1 MSSCYLKYS
10 NGSPWIVKIQTSY
23 HNFQDPVH
31 PNHACLSNFSDA
43 IQCPA
48 LHSRKLTCFP
58 FLTHAR
64 LLSASPALGP
74 LNSYSFF
81 QQCYSLVLT
90 SPSYPLSHH
99 LICLFH
105 SIQQNLKLFYM
116 CIFLFIVSFSTRMSL
131 YKGFVMFY
139 FISSLPKSTPRAE

>member
-1 MSSCYLKYS
+1 MDPHGLLKS
-10 NGSPWIVKIQTSY
+10 RHLTITFKILCIPTMPAFQTSLM
-23 HNFQDPVH
+23 P
-31 PNHACLSNFSDA
+31 SS
-43 IQCPA
+43 A

-74 LNSYSFF
+74 LNCYSFS
-81 QQCYSLVLT
+81 QQCYSLVFT

-116 CIFLFIVSFSTRMSL
+116 CIFLFVVSFSTRMSL